1 MINYPLAF
9 VLYNPSQNSVN
20 RIIDFANKGC
30 TIYIYDNSS
39 SKNEELSKTKNI
51 SYFSNNINHG
61 LSYCLKFL
69 CDIISK
75 NSVNKFLFFD
85 QDTIFTLDTLNYIE
99 DFENFMSQDNKIL
112 FNSVASV
119 NFRDNTVAN
128 CKYNLIETIHI
139 DNYIIQYVYFNINSG
154 TMYFLDN
161 FNSFNWFDNQYFVD
175 GVDYAFS
182 LNAFINKFKNVSITN
197 VPGLNHFDEQ
207 GDSTIIFCNKKITSR
222 VYPLNRNLDY
232 IYSHLRLFIKTFKIN
247 SIKPKI
253 FILKAIIGYT
263 LTQIIFRLHSI
274 INNK

>member
-9 VLYNPSQNSVN
+9 VLYNPSQNSIN

-30 TIYIYDNSS
+30 IIYVYDNSS
-39 SKNEELSKTKNI
+39 STNEELSKTKNI

-61 LSYCLKFL
+61 LSYSLKFL
-69 CDIISK
+69 CEIVSK
-75 NSVNKFLFFD
+75 NSFKKLLFFD
-85 QDTIFTLDTLNYIE
+85 QDTIFTQETLNYIE
-99 DFENFMSQDNKIL
+99 EFANFMSHENKTL
-112 FNSVASV
+112 FNSIASV
-119 NFRDNTVAN
+119 NFRDSTVTN
-128 CKYNLIETIHI
+128 DKYNLIETIHI
-139 DNYIIQYVYFNINSG
+139 DNYTLQYVYFNINSG
-154 TMYFLDN
+154 TMYFLED

-182 LNAFINKFKNVSITN
+182 LNTLINKFKNVSITN

-207 GDSTIIFCNKKITSR
+207 GDSTLIFCNKKFTSR
-222 VYPLNRNLDY
+222 VYPLNRNLDF

-263 LTQIIFRLHSI
+263 ITQCIFRLNSI

>member
-9 VLYNPSQNSVN
+9 VLYNPSQKAIN

-39 SKNEELSKTKNI
+39 STNEELSKTKNI
-51 SYFSNNINHG
+51 SYFSKNINHG
-61 LSYCLKFL
+61 LSYSLNFL
-69 CDIISK
+69 CEIISK
-75 NSVNKFLFFD
+75 NSFNKFLFFD
-85 QDTIFTLDTLNYIE
+85 QDTIFTLDTLNYIQ
-99 DFENFMSQDNKIL
+99 DFTNFMSQENKIL
-112 FNSVASV
+112 FNSVTSV
-119 NFRDNTVAN
+119 NFRDSTVAN
-128 CKYNLIETIHI
+128 SKYNLIETIHI
-139 DNYIIQYVYFNINSG
+139 DNYILQYVYFNINSG
-154 TMYFLDN
+154 SMYFLDN

-182 LNAFINKFKNVSITN
+182 LNTLINKFKNVSITN

-207 GDSTIIFCNKKITSR
+207 GDSTIQFWNKKITSR
-222 VYPLNRNLDY
+222 VYPLKRNLDY
-232 IYSHLRLFIKTFKIN
+232 IYSHLRLFIKTFKIY

-263 LTQIIFRLHSI
+263 ITQCIFRLHSI